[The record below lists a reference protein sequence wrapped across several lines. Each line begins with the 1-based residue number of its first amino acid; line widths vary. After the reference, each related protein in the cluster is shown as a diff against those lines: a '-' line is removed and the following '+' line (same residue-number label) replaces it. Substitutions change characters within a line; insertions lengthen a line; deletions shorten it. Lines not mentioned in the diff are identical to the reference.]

1 MTCWAASLVANFLSL
16 AKALACPTARQ
27 MTIFLL
33 IFLLVCLGRSNFCNW
48 AKEEL
53 IFCSAINLLT
63 SAGEPSIR
71 VFRVMLTPGGAEKS
85 LTLLKQDLKISGDR
99 AVTVTRAARKM
110 TEKWIHVKT

>member
-71 VFRVMLTPGGAEKS
+71 VFRVVLTPRGAEKS
-85 LTLLKQDLKISGDR
+85 LPFLKQVLRIRGVH
-99 AVTVTRAARKM
+99 AVMKTREARKM
-110 TEKWIHVKT
+110 TEKWIRVKT